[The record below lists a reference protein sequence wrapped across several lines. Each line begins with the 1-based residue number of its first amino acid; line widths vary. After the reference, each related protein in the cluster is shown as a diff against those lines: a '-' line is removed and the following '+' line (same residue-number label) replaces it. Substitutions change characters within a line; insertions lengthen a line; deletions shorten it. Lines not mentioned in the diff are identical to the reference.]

1 MVGTEFF
8 KYWTALLQLVG
19 YEVAHVGEDAQSKR
33 LFITVIPVHRIG
45 VCPHCGRASDTVK
58 QRRTREGIQ
67 DLSIGSNAVELT
79 VRVDQ
84 FECER
89 CEKCF
94 TAPIPF
100 LAEGAHATERF
111 IERAAQLIRKSDI
124 RNAAQFLGVPEKTLE
139 NWYYDYVQRQQEP
152 SAPTASA
159 PPQPIRRLGI
169 DELSLKKS
177 SGNSS
182 Q

>member
-1 MVGTEFF
+1 MVGAEFF
-8 KYWTALLQLVG
+8 KHWTVLLQLVG
-19 YEVAHVGEDAQSKR
+19 YEVAHVGEDAHLKR
-33 LFITVIPVHRIG
+33 LFITVIPIHRVG
-45 VCPHCGRASDTVK
+45 VCPHCGRASDNVK
-58 QRRTREGIQ
+58 QRRSREGIQ
-67 DLSIGSNAVELT
+67 DLSVGVNAVELT

-84 FECER
+84 FACEH

-139 NWYYDYVQRQQEP
+139 NWYYDYVQRQQQK
-152 SAPTASA
+152 PTASA
-159 PPQPIRRLGI
+159 PAKPIRRLGI

-177 SGNSS
+177 TGNSS
-182 Q
+182 R